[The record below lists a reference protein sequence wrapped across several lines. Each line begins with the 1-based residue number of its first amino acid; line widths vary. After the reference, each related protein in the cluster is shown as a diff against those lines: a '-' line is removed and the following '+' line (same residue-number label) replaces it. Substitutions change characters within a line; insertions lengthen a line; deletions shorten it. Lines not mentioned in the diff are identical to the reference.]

1 MAWDLLEAL
10 GNILNVLD
18 LFASS
23 SSSSARINY
32 NDQPTKKKK
41 TKYLTEKISTGFIV
55 AAVVLLF
62 FVFEDPLPEKNYL
75 QTLIV
80 ISLIGTAVS
89 SVLFF
94 LLHVLELYYF
104 KNLFKLLLF
113 SSSVILFFI
122 SLVLCI
128 YFRSGLF
135 L

>member
-18 LFASS
+18 LFAG
-23 SSSSARINY
+23 SSSSARIDY
-32 NDQPTKKKK
+32 SDKPTKKKK
-41 TKYLTEKISTGFIV
+41 TKYLTEKVSAGFIV

-62 FVFEDPLPEKNYL
+62 FVFKDSLPEKNYL

-80 ISLIGTAVS
+80 ISLIGAAIS
-89 SVLFF
+89 GVLFF
-94 LLHVLELYYF
+94 LLHVLKLYYF
-104 KNLFKLLLF
+104 KSFFKLLLF

-122 SLVLCI
+122 SLVLYI

>member
-18 LFASS
+18 LFAG

-32 NDQPTKKKK
+32 SDKPTKKKK
-41 TKYLTEKISTGFIV
+41 TKYLTEKVSADFIV

-62 FVFEDPLPEKNYL
+62 FVFKDSLPEKNYL

-80 ISLIGTAVS
+80 ISLIGAAIS
-89 SVLFF
+89 GVLFF

-104 KNLFKLLLF
+104 KSFFKLLLF

-122 SLVLCI
+122 SLVLYI

>member
-1 MAWDLLEAL
+1 MAWDFLETL
-10 GNILNVLD
+10 GNVLNVLD

-23 SSSSARINY
+23 SSSARINY
-32 NDQPTKKKK
+32 NDQSKKKK
-41 TKYLTEKISTGFIV
+41 KIKYLTEKVSAGFIV

-62 FVFEDPLPEKNYL
+62 FVFKNPLPEKNYL

-80 ISLIGTAVS
+80 ISLIGTAIS
-89 SVLFF
+89 CVLFF
-94 LLHVLELYYF
+94 LLHVLKLYYF
-104 KNLFKLLLF
+104 KSLFKLLLF
-113 SSSVILFFI
+113 SISVILFFI